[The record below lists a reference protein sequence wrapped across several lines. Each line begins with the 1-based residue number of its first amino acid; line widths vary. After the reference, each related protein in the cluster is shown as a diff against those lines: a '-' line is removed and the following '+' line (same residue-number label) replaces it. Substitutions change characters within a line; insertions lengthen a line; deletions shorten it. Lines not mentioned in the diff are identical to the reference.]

1 MPANSLNS
9 RGLTLLELMVAMAIF
24 GVICAAMFALLQLS
38 QQRYNN
44 ESQLSGSFQEARL
57 GVDQIVRDINVA
69 GYPSPGLFSNPAS
82 INSYAVAPFAW
93 APGYPPNP
101 PNPLCQ
107 VEVTCVLTPNSG
119 GPSDF
124 ELVIETDLGNGN
136 GVSWI
141 RYLLGGTDGTTLL
154 RGVAPKT
161 AGSTPLAAIPQA
173 SMTPFVENVM
183 NNPPGPLLAQI
194 QAQYPAMYPL
204 GAVPI
209 FHYTCATPQGP
220 QPCSTSP
227 TNYNTPKNISDVDVT
242 LIVKTR
248 FADSQTQLLQL
259 MELTGRGHVSNPSY

>member
-1 MPANSLNS
+1 MPAKWSNS

-38 QQRYNN
+38 QQRYSS
-44 ESQLSGSFQEARL
+44 ESQLSDSFQEARL

-69 GYPSPGLFSNPAS
+69 GYPSLNMFSNPPVNA
-82 INSYAVAPFAW
+82 YAVAPFAW
-93 APGYPPNP
+93 EPGYPPPYP
-101 PNPLCQ
+101 PNPAIPLCQ

-124 ELVIETDLGNGN
+124 ELVVETDLGNGN

-141 RYLLGGTDGTTLL
+141 RYLLNGTTLL

-161 AGSTPLAAIPQA
+161 AGSTPLAAIPQG

-183 NNPPGPLLAQI
+183 NNPPGALLAEI
-194 QAQYPAMYPL
+194 QAQYPTMFNG

-209 FHYTCATPQGP
+209 FQYTCNTPQGP
-220 QPCSTSP
+220 QPCTTSP
-227 TNYNTPKNISDVDVT
+227 ANYNTPKNISDVDVT

-248 FADSQTQLLQL
+248 LADAQNQRLQV
-259 MELTGRGHVSNPSY
+259 MELTGRGHVSNPSN

>member
-1 MPANSLNS
+1 MPAKWQNS

-38 QQRYNN
+38 QQRYSS

-69 GYPSPGLFSNPAS
+69 GYPSLGMFSNPAS
-82 INSYAVAPFAW
+82 INSYSVAPFAW
-93 APGYPPNP
+93 EPGYPANS
-101 PNPLCQ
+101 NCQ
-107 VEVTCVLTPNSG
+107 VDITCVLTVNSG

-124 ELVIETDLGNGN
+124 ELVVETDLGNGN

-141 RYLLGGTDGTTLL
+141 RYLLNGTTLL

-161 AGSTPLAAIPQA
+161 AGSSPLAAVPQA

-183 NNPPGPLLAQI
+183 NNAPEPLLTQI
-194 QAQYPAMYPL
+194 KAQYPAMYPL

-209 FHYTCATPQGP
+209 FQYTCNTPVGP
-220 QPCSTSP
+220 QRCSISP
-227 TNYNTPKNISDVDVT
+227 ANYNTPKNISDVDVT

-248 FADSQTQLLQL
+248 FADAQNQSLQV